1 MKYSLVLVALVAM
14 FGITA
19 CDKPAA
25 KASYSGP
32 NKVAYDAAV
41 EKCKTTAFDSREK
54 CVKETYAAQAK

>member
-32 NKVAYDAAV
+32 DKVAYDAAV
-41 EKCKTTAFDSREK
+41 EKCKKIAFDSRDK
-54 CVKETYAAQAK
+54 CVKDAMAALPK